1 MYSIAVAINCNTA
14 SSRDSSRGITEKGAI
29 RVMEIFIALAIFGG
43 AWMLSD
49 SIDGLA
55 RAVSGEPERQP
66 ESEEEEEEEE

>member
-1 MYSIAVAINCNTA
+1 
-14 SSRDSSRGITEKGAI
+14 
-29 RVMEIFIALAIFGG
+29 MEIFIALAIFGG